1 MGFGLLCV
9 AENGFT
15 AKDEGGWWVLQWVL
29 FVWGYWMSVVGFDI
43 GNENC
48 VITVAKQGGIVVLL
62 NDESKHETP
71 PMVSFGGKQ
80 RFMGLVGAASATM
93 K

>member
-9 AENGFT
+9 AENRFT
-15 AKDEGGWWVLQWVL
+15 AEDEGGWWVWVL

-48 VITVAKQGGIVVLL
+48 VITVAKQGGFVIHQTIQHLDQTIQHL
-62 NDESKHETP
+62 
-71 PMVSFGGKQ
+71 G
-80 RFMGLVGAASATM
+80 
-93 K
+93 

>member
-9 AENGFT
+9 AENRFI
-15 AKDEGGWWVLQWVL
+15 AEDEGGVLRWVL
-29 FVWGYWMSVVGFDI
+29 FVWGYWMSVLGFDI

-48 VITVAKQGGIVVLL
+48 VIAVAKQGGIDVLL

-71 PMVSFGGKQ
+71 TVVSFGGKQ
-80 RFMGLVGAASATM
+80 RFMGSVGAASTTM